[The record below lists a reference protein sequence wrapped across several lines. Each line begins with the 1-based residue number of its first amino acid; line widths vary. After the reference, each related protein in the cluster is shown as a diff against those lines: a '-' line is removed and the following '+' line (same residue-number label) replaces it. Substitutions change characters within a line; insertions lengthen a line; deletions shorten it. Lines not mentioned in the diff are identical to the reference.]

1 MMTNAI
7 SRLSVAFLV
16 LVTAAVSQAFLTPA
30 KANPTLVVDVASGR
44 VLHATQ
50 PTEPWYPAS
59 LTKLLT
65 TYIVLQEIRAGRLTL
80 ETPLTVSARAEAE
93 APSKMGFKPGTVVT
107 VDNALKMMLVKSAND
122 LAVVFAEGVSGS
134 VDGFVQRMNQT
145 AQQLGMRDSYFV
157 NPNGMPDD
165 RQHSSARD
173 LAVLARALLTEFA
186 PYRGYFGIGAVQ
198 LGKRVMQ
205 NTNGLIGR
213 YPGATGMKTG
223 FICSSG
229 FNVVATA
236 VQGNRELLVV
246 VLGAPTAVQR
256 TIQAA
261 ELLDTGFSQTGWG
274 SQTLDALPAS
284 TATAPPDLRD
294 QICGPH
300 RGKYLA
306 DDDNAAPVSASVA
319 GSEGISLFAGPRVNG
334 VATVRGS
341 APNRLAPRMKTA
353 PIAVFVGTTPGA
365 EPDPTAVAT
374 AGKGKDAPAS
384 EQAAAKETTAKP
396 IAVRK
401 TAKGG
406 RPPREATAFAPVE
419 QEAKVGGAPMALQ
432 RAIKPAKSRSSK
444 KASAKATSAKTTS
457 AKAGSA
463 KAAGSTATKSEVAT
477 AAKPAR
483 RAAKSQKKP
492 DSAQPLSLAP
502 PTPPRR

>member
-16 LVTAAVSQAFLTPA
+16 LLTAAVSQAFLTPA

-65 TYIVLQEIRAGRLTL
+65 TYIVLQEVRAGRLTL
-80 ETPLTVSARAEAE
+80 ETPLTVSARAEDE

-134 VDGFVQRMNQT
+134 VDAFVGRMNQT

-157 NPNGMPDD
+157 NPNGMPDE

-173 LAVLARALLTEFA
+173 LALLARALLTEFA

-274 SQTLDALPAS
+274 SQTLDSLPAS
-284 TATAPPDLRD
+284 TTTAPPDLRD

-319 GSEGISLFAGPRVNG
+319 GSQGISLFAGPRVNG
-334 VATVRGS
+334 VAAVRGS
-341 APNRLAPRMKTA
+341 APNRLAPRAKTT

-374 AGKGKDAPAS
+374 AGKGKDAQRS
-384 EQAAAKETTAKP
+384 KQATAKETPAKP

-419 QEAKVGGAPMALQ
+419 QDEKVGSAPMALQ
-432 RAIKPAKSRSSK
+432 RAIKPAKG
-444 KASAKATSAKTTS
+444 SAKKT
-457 AKAGSA
+457 SA
-463 KAAGSTATKSEVAT
+463 KAAGSNAAESKTTKSEVAT

-483 RAAKSQKKP
+483 RPAAKPQKKP
-492 DSAQPLSLAP
+492 AKGSTEPLSLAP

>member
-1 MMTNAI
+1 MTNAI
-7 SRLSVAFLV
+7 SRLSVAFLF
-16 LVTAAVSQAFLTPA
+16 LVTAAVSQAFITPA
-30 KANPTLVVDVASGR
+30 KANPTLVVDIASGR
-44 VLHATQ
+44 VLHSSQA
-50 PTEPWYPAS
+50 TEPWYPAS

-134 VDGFVQRMNQT
+134 VDAFVERMNQT
-145 AQQLGMRDSYFV
+145 AQQLGMRDSHFA
-157 NPNGMPDD
+157 NPNGMPDE

-198 LGKRVMQ
+198 LGKRLMR

-236 VQGNRELLVV
+236 VHGHRELLVV

-261 ELLDTGFSQTGWG
+261 ELLDTGFSQRGWG
-274 SQTLDALPAS
+274 SQTLDSLPVS

-294 QICGPH
+294 EICGAN

-334 VATVRGS
+334 VAAVRGS
-341 APNRLAPRMKTA
+341 APNRLAPRAKTT
-353 PIAVFVGTTPGA
+353 PIAVFVGATPGDG
-365 EPDPTAVAT
+365 PDSTAVAT
-374 AGKGKDAPAS
+374 AGKGKDAQTS
-384 EQAAAKETTAKP
+384 KQAATAKP

-406 RPPREATAFAPVE
+406 RPPREASAFAPVE
-419 QEAKVGGAPMALQ
+419 EDAKIGNAPMALQ
-432 RAIKPAKSRSSK
+432 RAIKPAKGGSTK
-444 KASAKATSAKTTS
+444 KASGKAKSAKS
-457 AKAGSA
+457 GSE
-463 KAAGSTATKSEVAT
+463 KATKSELAT
-477 AAKPAR
+477 AAKPPR
-483 RAAKSQKKP
+483 RPTAKSQKKP
-492 DSAQPLSLAP
+492 TKASTQPLSLAP